1 MNTMAAPSSSQT
13 ASPAPPQLRIAR
25 FGDYEQIA
33 RLEQSHG
40 LSTAPV
46 ADWKGYWTNN
56 PLWPKVKDHWPIGWV
71 LEDRDGNIVG
81 SLCNIPSL
89 SYLHGQEL
97 ICANGRAWAVD
108 KAYRGVALWLFGEYF
123 AQERCDL
130 FINTTVNALSARSF
144 SSLSTR
150 VPVGD
155 WQSAAYF
162 ITDYRG
168 FARAILSREH
178 VPLPSAMAPLAAAA
192 LRAKDS
198 FKASPPAG
206 GFRGEVQSID
216 HFDSRFDKFW
226 QELHLRKEQMLL
238 ASRDRQTLQWHFK
251 LQLKS
256 RQLWIFAAARN
267 ELLRGYCIF
276 KRQDAPNNLRR
287 MRLVDFQS
295 IEPDANILNAVVDA
309 ALTKCQSEGMHLLE
323 LVGLGMPRLAAF
335 EHRAPWKRT
344 LPSWLFYY
352 KANNAALEAQLREP
366 RMWDPSLYDGDA
378 SLD

>member
-1 MNTMAAPSSSQT
+1 
-13 ASPAPPQLRIAR
+13 LRVAR

-33 RLEQSHG
+33 SLEQAHG
-40 LSTAPV
+40 LSAAPM
-46 ADWKGYWTNN
+46 ADWQGYWTQN
-56 PLWPKVKDHWPIGWV
+56 PLWPQVKDHWPIGWV
-71 LEDRDGNIVG
+71 LEDRDGKIVG

-89 SYLHGQEL
+89 YHLQGREL
-97 ICANGRAWAVD
+97 ICANGRGWVVD
-108 KAYRGVALWLFGEYF
+108 EAYRGVALWLFAEYF

-162 ITDYRG
+162 ITHYRG
-168 FARAILSREH
+168 FARAVLEREG
-178 VPLPSAMAPLAAAA
+178 VPFPGAMAHLAAAS
-192 LRAKDS
+192 LRARDS
-198 FKASPPAG
+198 FKASPSVG
-206 GFRGEVQSID
+206 VFRGEVRSID
-216 HFDSRFDKFW
+216 HFDARFDTFW
-226 QELHLRKEQMLL
+226 QELLLRKAQMLL
-238 ASRDRQTLQWHFK
+238 ASRDRRTLQWHFK
-251 LQLKS
+251 LQLAS
-256 RQLWIFAAARN
+256 RRLWILAAEQN
-267 ELLRGYCIF
+267 GLLRGYCIF

-295 IEPDANILNAVVDA
+295 IEPDVNILNAIVDA
-309 ALTKCQSEGMHLLE
+309 ALAKCHREGMHLLE
-323 LVGLGMPRLAAF
+323 LVGLGMPDMAAF

-352 KANNAALEAQLREP
+352 KSNDPVLEVELREP
-366 RMWDPSLYDGDA
+366 RVWNPSLYDGDA